1 MIGKIIKGRG
11 FRGCLSYVL
20 EKTGA
25 EIIDTNMDGDSP
37 RSLATEFS
45 LSRQL
50 RPMLNQVVCH
60 VSLSLSPDEHL
71 NNASWQQVIAQ
82 YLKDMDFS
90 NNQYVAVKHTD
101 TANHEHVHLVTSRVK
116 MDGSV
121 VSDSWDWTR
130 SQKSIRKLEMDFGL
144 ASVPS
149 SRTSDRQEET
159 YRHIEKERISG
170 KPTVKKQLANKISA
184 ALAYAKS
191 LPDFIE
197 QLNRDQ
203 IRVKVERDR
212 DGKPRGIAYKFD
224 GVRMSGSSVGKAYSL
239 PRILK
244 QLEIS
249 ASEIVKPNIYNLKP
263 HISQVIMEQIKAG
276 MAMPQFIEQL
286 QQSGVDAYVKYTR
299 NKKVKG
305 ISYSFGDN
313 SIQGN
318 ELGKEFSWGG
328 LQKYLQVSYDPVRDM
343 PIILEMQGSN
353 SNVTSQESPHQASE
367 GLPDSLFAEL
377 ALELERLRSLQLPSP
392 IQPKNVLENKISITP
407 EHEDM
412 DKAHLVAALCHQL
425 LNELGADSFGE
436 RGKNS
441 YRIQRSGDAL
451 TVENLRGDRQILL
464 QVKGQEI
471 EFANLSEFD
480 IQQFEQ
486 AWQHR
491 SQAQQQN
498 IDSPAKI
505 V

>member
-159 YRHIEKERISG
+159 YRHIEKEIISG

-184 ALAYAKS
+184 ALAYTKS

-212 DGKPRGIAYKFD
+212 EGKPRGIAYKYE
-224 GVRMSGSSVGKAYSL
+224 GVRLSGSSIGKAYSL

-286 QQSGVDAYVKYTR
+286 RQSGVDAYVKYTR

-343 PIILEMQGSN
+343 PIILEMQRAISKA
-353 SNVTSQESPHQASE
+353 TSQESPQASE

-377 ALELERLRSLQLPSP
+377 ALELERLRSLQLPNP
-392 IQPKNVLENKISITP
+392 IQSENVLENKISITA
-407 EHEDM
+407 EHEGM
-412 DKAHLVAALCHQL
+412 DNAHLVAALCYQL
-425 LNELGADSFGE
+425 LNELGADNFGE
-436 RGKNS
+436 TGKNS
-441 YRIQRSGDAL
+441 YSIQRSGDAL
-451 TVENLRGDRQILL
+451 TVESLRGDRRSSCRLRGR
-464 QVKGQEI
+464 K
-471 EFANLSEFD
+471 LSLP
-480 IQQFEQ
+480 I
-486 AWQHR
+486 
-491 SQAQQQN
+491 
-498 IDSPAKI
+498 
-505 V
+505 